1 MDAMWKGDYEISHG
15 LVDYV
20 AIQIGFY
27 LSNLV
32 FLYCEARRNDTLE
45 LVLSSL
51 VAIFLSTGAYV
62 EGFAHLAVVLFF
74 LHDLG
79 DCLSFFVK
87 VFVETNSFGAVMS
100 VYSLL
105 MPVWAYTRL
114 FVFCYLILPEA
125 YAVLVEQEP
134 QQPQLFFL
142 MGLLGVH
149 HIYWTANLIVVGFMA
164 VTNPN
169 VDVKKLSAEV
179 PPASLSC
186 EGKKTQ

>member
-1 MDAMWKGDYEISHG
+1 MWESGKFTVSHG

-79 DCLSFFVK
+79 DCLSFAVK
-87 VFVETNSFGAVMS
+87 VAAETNSFGAVLS

-105 MPVWAYTRL
+105 MPVWTYTRL
-114 FVFCYLILPEA
+114 FVYCSMILPEA
-125 YAVLVEQEP
+125 YEVLVLQEP
-134 QQPQLFFL
+134 KQPQLFLL
-142 MGLLGVH
+142 MAMLGVNH
-149 HIYWTANLIVVGFMA
+149 VYWTLNLFAMGVLA
-164 VTNPN
+164 VSNPN
-169 VDVKKLSAEV
+169 VDIKKLSTEV
-179 PPASLSC
+179 PPAGLSC
-186 EGKKTQ
+186 EGQKKL